1 MGTFLTPN
9 RIARWQ
15 SLAER
20 IVVRVKPWAFLW
32 PPVAFA
38 AGLGSFFLVD
48 RQQWLG
54 AALAL
59 GLLLAW
65 GLMLSESLLS
75 RILRKRGQEGLP
87 RMVTTFIAQMIHQET
102 LFFTLPFILITT
114 VWNSGQL
121 IFALLVV
128 AMAILSI
135 IDPLYYKLAGR
146 SRSLYFLFHA
156 QCVFLVLLVIL
167 PIMVHL
173 TTGQSLALAL
183 GLTVLI
189 ALPSFWHLVKARTL
203 TRLCLFLLLLVGLAL
218 AGWVAR
224 VWVPPATLWMT
235 GSALSPQFDTANRT
249 PLGEMTLTPEA
260 LASRGLYVYTAI
272 RAPRGL
278 SETVQHVWHHNS
290 QELDT
295 VELDIS
301 GGREQGYRAWSHKN
315 NFPQDPTG
323 NWRVDIM
330 TAGGQRLGLIRFV
343 VADDSNEASV
353 ADGRIRASGMS
364 RLHMGRF
371 VAGRGESE
379 ESGDN
384 EQASDS
390 EEGVETDESVES
402 ASSEPR

>member
-1 MGTFLTPN
+1 MGAFLTP
-9 RIARWQ
+9 ARAAA
-15 SLAER
+15 LRTRAER
-20 IVVRVKPWAFLW
+20 IVAFVKPWTFLW

-65 GLMLSESLLS
+65 ALMLCEGLLS
-75 RILRKRGQEGLP
+75 RLLRRRGQEGLP
-87 RMVTTFIAQMIHQET
+87 RAVTTFIAQMIHQET

-121 IFALLVV
+121 VFAALVV
-128 AMAILSI
+128 FMAVFSI

-173 TTGQSLALAL
+173 DTGHTLLLAL

-189 ALPSFWHLVKARTL
+189 ALPSFWNLVKKRSL
-203 TRLCLFLLLLVGLAL
+203 SRWCLFLALLLGVAF
-218 AGWVAR
+218 AGWVGR

-235 GSALSPQFDTANRT
+235 GSALSPGFDTTQRT
-249 PLGEMTLTPEA
+249 PQGEMALTPATLEA
-260 LASRGLYVYTAI
+260 NGVYVYTAI

-278 SETVQHVWHHNS
+278 SETIYHAWHHNG
-290 QELDT
+290 QEMDT
-295 VELDIS
+295 VTLDIS
-301 GGREQGYRAWSHKN
+301 GGREQGYRAWSHKL
-315 NFPQDPTG
+315 NFPEDPRG

-330 TAGGQRLGLIRFV
+330 TAGGQRLGLIRFT
-343 VADDSNEASV
+343 VADEEDEATL
-353 ADGRIRASGMS
+353 ADGRIRASGLS
-364 RLHMGRF
+364 RLNLGRF
-371 VAGRGESE
+371 IPGREPGAES
-379 ESGDN
+379 D
-384 EQASDS
+384 
-390 EEGVETDESVES
+390 T
-402 ASSEPR
+402 P